1 MFSLLVVR
9 SSPYMKTVNI
19 NSIKQV
25 NDCNLHGSCVGG
37 TCQCQTGYGGADCS
51 IWDHVI
57 YSGIEQTGHLNTF
70 QWKYYHFTTTD
81 DISTFTVYVNQTSS
95 IGDIDL
101 YVGENYYPDTIHS
114 NFSDTSTNDRLSF
127 SSSVNSISTWYFGLY
142 GYWTAD
148 YSIVLYSSRNFCF
161 LFFIF
166 LFSLPSLSALL
177 LSFPFPLFPSL
188 STFPFASL
196 SLYSPP
202 FPLSPSF
209 PSFPFS
215 PPLALSPCSFLFP
228 FATSSLTLLPPPS
241 TLCLSFSSPF
251 HSPAFFSSFLPSFAC
266 KGSK

>member
-101 YVGENYYPDTIHS
+101 YVGENFYPDTIHS

-148 YSIVLYSSRNFCF
+148 YSIVLYSSCNFYF
-161 LFFIF
+161 PFFIF
-166 LFSLPSLSALL
+166 LFSLPPFLLSLFPSSPLLPFPLIPLTCPFPLALSYFPSLLLPSTFPFLLPLLL
-177 LSFPFPLFPSL
+177 LSF
-188 STFPFASL
+188 
-196 SLYSPP
+196 
-202 FPLSPSF
+202 
-209 PSFPFS
+209 SFPFH
-215 PPLALSPCSFLFP
+215 PP
-228 FATSSLTLLPPPS
+228 
-241 TLCLSFSSPF
+241 
-251 HSPAFFSSFLPSFAC
+251 SFLPSFAC
-266 KGSK
+266 KGLK